1 VIPLLILRPE
11 RGALA
16 TAKRAEAMG
25 LSPMIRSL
33 FKVVPRAW
41 DAPDPALFDS
51 ILLTSANAVRYG
63 GGAVAL
69 YRDLPV
75 FAVGAATAQA
85 ARETGFTTVTEG
97 EGNAADTI
105 RALGKAGYSRPLH
118 LAGEDRTPYP
128 HVPFTVTARVVYVA
142 DPIDVELP
150 TGRYAALVH
159 SVRAATRFAEMCP
172 SHPLVDV
179 VAISASVADAVGTGW
194 RTLVTADA
202 PTDQAM
208 LALAAPLCK
217 SKTVPS
223 GKH

>member
-1 VIPLLILRPE
+1 MIPLLILRPE

-33 FKVVPRAW
+33 FRVVPRAW
-41 DAPDPALFDS
+41 DATDPALFDS

-69 YRDLPV
+69 YRDLPA

-85 ARETGFTTVTEG
+85 ARETGFTTVTDG

-142 DPIDVELP
+142 DPIEVELP
-150 TGRYAALVH
+150 TGRYAALIH
-159 SVRAATRFAEMCP
+159 SARAAERFAEMCP

-179 VAISASVADAVGTGW
+179 VAISASVADAVRTGW

-217 SKTVPS
+217 STSVPN